1 MGESYYF
8 IGNRDISNVL
18 NGSLDAVSVIVVI
31 VSDEHSD
38 VFGFNNYSK
47 SYSKAL
53 SNSSFIL
60 GLNLS
65 II

>member
-1 MGESYYF
+1 MG
-8 IGNRDISNVL
+8 IKDIRKVL
-18 NGSLDAVSVIVVI
+18 KGSLEVVSVIVVI
-31 VSDEHSD
+31 VSEEHSD
-38 VFGFNNYSK
+38 VFGLSNYSK

-53 SNSSFIL
+53 SNSSLRF